1 MYQLKYDLIGKSS
14 GDFRPQYNEPEQ
26 SFFIESL
33 EYQLNKRGI
42 RKVFSPHCKLTTN
55 VARLGDENQKSVRP
69 WLIRTEP
76 GFDGGMITEPDTALA
91 LFNADCP
98 VVILFDKW
106 RGCLVLLHAGFR
118 CLVPKDSTIPSIV
131 QTAFRDL
138 RLKPLLFDA
147 FIGFG
152 AGPCC
157 YGANHINEIY
167 RPELAPFIERATK
180 GPRVGQFSLNLAAL
194 AKEQLIDCGILEN
207 NISVDNTCTA
217 CASRENGGNGQY
229 HSNIYEGVSAGR
241 NLVLAWF
248 HHSRQEAR

>member
-1 MYQLKYDLIGKSS
+1 MYQLRHELIGKSG

-42 RKVFSPHCKLTTN
+42 KKVFSPHCKLTAN

-69 WLIRTEP
+69 WLIRTAP
-76 GFDGGMITEPDTALA
+76 GVDGGMITEPDTALA

-98 VVILFDKW
+98 VIILFD
-106 RGCLVLLHAGFR
+106 RQQGQLVLLHAGFR
-118 CLVPKDSTIPSIV
+118 CLVPKDSVIPNIV
-131 QTAFRDL
+131 SAAFENFNL
-138 RLKPLLFDA
+138 NPAALEA

-157 YGANHINEIY
+157 YGVEHYKEEVNTPKFWQY
-167 RPELAPFIERATK
+167 RWRTYK
-180 GPRVGQFSLNLAAL
+180 GPRIGQVSLDLLGIAE
-194 AKEQLIDCGILEN
+194 EQLNDHGVAEDNIYIN
-207 NISVDNTCTA
+207 NICTA
-217 CASRENGGNGQY
+217 CAGRGKGGSGQY

-241 NLVLAWF
+241 NLVLTWF
-248 HHSRQEAR
+248 ETK